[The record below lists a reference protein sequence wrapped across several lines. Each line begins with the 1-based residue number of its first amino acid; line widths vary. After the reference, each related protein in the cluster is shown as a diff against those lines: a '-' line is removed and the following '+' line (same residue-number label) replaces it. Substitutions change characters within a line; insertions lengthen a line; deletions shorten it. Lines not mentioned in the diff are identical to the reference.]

1 MIRLRW
7 KDRLSRADFAEAS
20 VMENVFVDI
29 ACPVCGGRRFKT
41 VWQATPDQ
49 FLNEFRKS
57 YYNLDA
63 LGIDMDTGFC
73 IKKCRDCRFVFV
85 NPRLRSDL
93 YDVVYNEAK
102 VEQNRDKAWVH
113 EEGDL
118 KYLCNTHHKWAACRI
133 LMRSLS
139 YLHGRFEKPKNEN
152 RKQIRLLDYGCGYG
166 HLLDLCRVF
175 GIEAIGV
182 DIDSYRIRFCRDKGL
197 NACRPEGLDAAS
209 KFDVVISSS
218 VVEHVNDLHEYFQY
232 MSDRLESGGYLHLIG
247 LNPAII
253 KREER
258 RGTYRLVMPLEHLNY
273 FTPGSL
279 DVLAAKYGLRRIKVS
294 HLFQPTTKPL
304 DYFTPVL
311 KNFIF
316 RGFYPTGVFEAD
328 LTKL

>member
-1 MIRLRW
+1 M
-7 KDRLSRADFAEAS
+7 KD
-20 VMENVFVDI
+20 VFVHI
-29 ACPVCGGRRFKT
+29 NCPVCGGTRFKT
-41 VWQATPDQ
+41 VWQSTPNE
-49 FLNEFRKS
+49 FLNDFRKS

-93 YDVVYNEAK
+93 YEVVYNEAK
-102 VEQNRDKAWVH
+102 IEQNRDKQWVQQ
-113 EEGDL
+113 ECDL
-118 KYLCNTHHKWAACRI
+118 KYLYHTHHKWAAARI

-139 YLHGRFEKPKNEN
+139 YLHPRFERPKNEN
-152 RKQIRLLDYGCGYG
+152 QRRIRLLDYGCGYG

-182 DIDSYRIRFCRDKGL
+182 DIDSYRICFCRDKGL
-197 NACRPEGLDAAS
+197 DVCKPDELDTARR
-209 KFDVVISSS
+209 FDAVISSS
-218 VVEHVNDLHEYFQY
+218 VVEHVNDLHGYFQY
-232 MSDRLESGGYLHLIG
+232 LSDRLDAGGYLHLIG
-247 LNPAII
+247 LNPTII
-253 KREER
+253 KREKC
-258 RGTYRLVMPLEHLNY
+258 RGEYRLVMPLEHLNY
-273 FTPGSL
+273 FTPRSL

-294 HLFQPTTKPL
+294 HLFQPTAKPL

-311 KNFIF
+311 KNFVF